1 MSKIKVDN
9 RQLNVHAKLVK
20 QCRKGSRKAQFELY
34 QLFYKQMYNAS
45 LRIVQD
51 TQEAEDIMQ
60 ESFIT
65 AFEKLDTYKGEVP
78 IGAWLRR
85 IVVNRSLDAL
95 RKRKVEFE
103 TPDVIKDEPEED
115 DNEMQFDLNINDVK
129 ACINELPDNYR
140 TVLSLYLLEGYDHEE
155 ISQILN
161 ITNSTS
167 RSQYARARKKLQ
179 VKVKEKM
186 QTLS

>member
-1 MSKIKVDN
+1 M
-9 RQLNVHAKLVK
+9 HAKLVK
-20 QCRKGSRKAQFELY
+20 QCRKGSRKAQFEFY

-65 AFEKLDTYKGEVP
+65 AFEKLDTYRGEVP
-78 IGAWLRR
+78 VGAWLRR

-95 RKRKVEFE
+95 RKRKVDFE

-115 DNEMQFDLNINDVK
+115 NFEMEPEIGVEAVK
-129 ACINELPDNYR
+129 ECIMELPDSYR
-140 TVLSLYLLEGYDHEE
+140 TILSLYLLEGYDHEE
-155 ISQILN
+155 ISQILD
-161 ITNSTS
+161 ISNSTS

-179 VKVKEKM
+179 GKVKERIAM
-186 QTLS
+186 ESN

>member
-1 MSKIKVDN
+1 MSKLKVEN
-9 RQLNVHAKLVK
+9 RQVDMHAKLVK
-20 QCRKGSRKAQFELY
+20 QCRKGNRKAQFELY

-60 ESFIT
+60 ETFIT

-85 IVVNRSLDAL
+85 ITVNRSLDAL

-115 DNEMQFDLNINDVK
+115 NYDLEIDLNIDDVK
-129 ACINELPDNYR
+129 ACVKELPDNYR

-179 VKVKEKM
+179 IMLKEKM
-186 QTLS
+186 EIYN

>member
-1 MSKIKVDN
+1 
-9 RQLNVHAKLVK
+9 
-20 QCRKGSRKAQFELY
+20 
-34 QLFYKQMYNAS
+34 MYNAS

-65 AFEKLDTYKGEVP
+65 AFEKLDTYRGEVP
-78 IGAWLRR
+78 VGAWIKR

-95 RKRKVEFE
+95 RKRKVVFE
-103 TPDVIKDEPEED
+103 DADEIKDEPVDENEEFNPQVSID
-115 DNEMQFDLNINDVK
+115 EVK
-129 ACINELPDNYR
+129 NCIEQLPDNYR

-155 ISQILN
+155 ISDILG

-167 RSQYARARKKLQ
+167 RSQFARAKKKLQ
-179 VKVKEKM
+179 ELIKAKM
-186 QTLS
+186 LHLVS